1 MNFLALLLLLAL
13 LSPSGA
19 AAFPGHQTLDW
30 PQDCGVAPFYYSSSA
45 ERIIQGNEARP
56 HSWPWQVS
64 MQYPGK
70 IVSYASPNTLGHSLL
85 SSPHSQA
92 RVQGSHRF
100 VHVCGGTLI
109 HPSWVLTAAHCFS
122 GGKMD
127 DVANWRIVLGKHR
140 LNQTEA
146 TQRVHRVKRIYRHEH
161 FHYPHLEQLNNDIA
175 LVRPVHDI
183 PSSPYVHYAC
193 LPTSGEPSLRPGQL
207 CWVTGWGGTQGGEEN
222 STLSNVL
229 NQAQL
234 PIMDFSTCQQ
244 EKVWGDKVSPTMLCV
259 GFRDLQEAP
268 AACQGDS
275 GGPLLCQMGRNEWEV
290 HGIASFGP
298 VGCRA
303 ENKPSVFTK
312 TASYRTWIEA
322 TRIRDFFFY

>member
-1 MNFLALLLLLAL
+1 MNFLALLLLLAV
-13 LSPSGA
+13 LSPA
-19 AAFPGHQTLDW
+19 DAVAFTGHQTLDW
-30 PQDCGVAPFYYSSSA
+30 PQDCGVAPFYPSSSA
-45 ERIIQGNEARP
+45 ERIIQGSEARP

-64 MQYPGK
+64 MQ
-70 IVSYASPNTLGHSLL
+70 AW
-85 SSPHSQA
+85 
-92 RVQGSHRF
+92 VQGSQRF

-127 DVANWRIVLGKHR
+127 NVANWRIVLGKHW

-161 FHYPHLEQLNNDIA
+161 FHYPHLDQLNNDIV

-193 LPTSGEPSLRPGQL
+193 LPTSGGPALKPGQL

-234 PIMDFSTCQQ
+234 PIMDFTTCQQ

-259 GFRDLQEAP
+259 GFRDLQGTP

-275 GGPLLCQMGRNEWEV
+275 GGPLLCQMGKNEWEV

-298 VGCRA
+298 IGCRA
-303 ENKPSVFTK
+303 ENKPSVFTR
-312 TASYRTWIEA
+312 TASYRSWIEA

>member
-1 MNFLALLLLLAL
+1 M
-13 LSPSGA
+13 SPSRRKGHRPLPS
-19 AAFPGHQTLDW
+19 PGVSIASRTLRW
-30 PQDCGVAPFYYSSSA
+30 PDAHFSPFLSLTNLETLTLRDETTPRSVNFRCFNALRKWRSLPA
-45 ERIIQGNEARP
+45 T
-56 HSWPWQVS
+56 HV
-64 MQYPGK
+64 
-70 IVSYASPNTLGHSLL
+70 LGHPL

-122 GGKMD
+122 GGKTE

-161 FHYPHLEQLNNDIA
+161 FHYPQLDRLNNDIA
-175 LVRPVHDI
+175 LVRPLHDI
-183 PSSPYVHYAC
+183 PSGPYVHYAC
-193 LPTSGEPSLRPGQL
+193 LPPFGGPGLRPGQL

-222 STLSNVL
+222 LTLSSVL

-234 PIMDFSTCQQ
+234 PVMDFSTCQQ
-244 EKVWGDKVSPTMLCV
+244 DKVWGDKVSPTMLCV
-259 GFRDLQEAP
+259 GFGDLPGAP

-303 ENKPSVFTK
+303 ENKPSVFTR
-312 TASYRTWIEA
+312 TASYRPWIEA

>member
-1 MNFLALLLLLAL
+1 MNVLALLLFLGWLWPAHGV
-13 LSPSGA
+13 P
-19 AAFPGHQTLDW
+19 FTGHLTLDW
-30 PQDCGVAPFYYSSSA
+30 PQDCGMAPLHHSSSA
-45 ERIIQGNEARP
+45 ERIIQGREARP

-64 MQYPGK
+64 
-70 IVSYASPNTLGHSLL
+70 L
-85 SSPHSQA
+85 QA

-140 LNQTEA
+140 LNETEA
-146 TQRVHRVKRIYRHEH
+146 TQKVHHVKRIYRHEH
-161 FHYPHLEQLNNDIA
+161 FHYPHLDQLNNDIA
-175 LVRPVHDI
+175 LVRPVQDI
-183 PSSPYVHYAC
+183 PSSPYVHYVC
-193 LPTSGEPSLRPGQL
+193 LPASGGQDPRPGQL
-207 CWVTGWGGTQGGEEN
+207 CWVTGWGGTRGGEEN

-229 NQAQL
+229 NQAQM
-234 PIMDFSTCQQ
+234 PVMDFTTCQQ
-244 EKVWGDKVSPTMLCV
+244 EKVWGDRVSPTMLCV
-259 GFRDLQEAP
+259 GFQDLQEAP

-275 GGPLLCQMGRNEWEV
+275 GGPLLCQMGKNEWEV

-303 ENKPSVFTK
+303 ENKPSVFTR
-312 TASYRTWIEA
+312 TASYRPWIEA